1 MGLVISV
8 AERVEAIDLPTI
20 EGPFGEH
27 ESLPSRN
34 TTRGFTG
41 RTRKNL
47 EPARASHCERE
58 DFHVVTQLVNS
69 FLGIVML
76 PSTRDH
82 KHKALLITLNDLGK
96 KDWPKWDIEEKD
108 PEKTETLQRLLEK
121 LRNAAGHG
129 RFEFRGDLESRNL
142 RDVWVTVS
150 DDPIGNSPW
159 SAEIN
164 GEDLYT
170 FCVLLSKYTEKHFP
184 AARSQGPV

>member
-1 MGLVISV
+1 MTGGVDIQATPPLHSSRHSTIVQPQASKNV
-8 AERVEAIDLPTI
+8 AI

-121 LRNAAGHG
+121 R
-129 RFEFRGDLESRNL
+129 RR
-142 RDVWVTVS
+142 
-150 DDPIGNSPW
+150 
-159 SAEIN
+159 
-164 GEDLYT
+164 
-170 FCVLLSKYTEKHFP
+170 
-184 AARSQGPV
+184 ARSF